1 MAVSQPNYDVKNS
14 ADRFKVFSSSF
25 QTLKIHSTQAVT
37 GTSPRDNNATFT
49 ANASTNFL
57 TSAGHGLENGEVLNF
72 TTDGTLPA
80 PLIEWDDEYYYVI
93 NKTTNTFQVSL
104 TLGGSA
110 VDITDTGSGTH
121 DWWTDESVIDIY
133 HNLEYLPPYV
143 IIYNGSSTAG
153 VATSYYFS
161 DADGNY
167 ITNESTTNRIR
178 LFLNNNFDSGGGT
191 AQGDTIYF
199 TVYVFLD
206 DFRTVAE
213 NNINTGVSS
222 GASSTDYGERISKT
236 GYDVKTCTD
245 EQCVLSSS
253 FFNQIVHKKGI
264 DTSGDSTVSIS
275 HNLGYEPAAIAF
287 IKVGDNIVGFP
298 NTLISSTDIKLVT
311 GGGIDVYY
319 IIFKS
324 KLT

>member
-1 MAVSQPNYDVKNS
+1 MGNIGMAVSQPKYDVKDS

-25 QTLKIHSTQAVT
+25 QTLKIFNTYSVSTTIPTAGNVNTITITHS
-37 GTSPRDNNATFT
+37 
-49 ANASTNFL
+49 L
-57 TSAGHGLENGEVLNF
+57 GHF
-72 TTDGTLPA
+72 A
-80 PLIEWDDEYYYVI
+80 PFFV
-93 NKTTNTFQVSL
+93 V
-104 TLGGSA
+104 
-110 VDITDTGSGTH
+110 
-121 DWWTDESVIDIY
+121 
-133 HNLEYLPPYV
+133 
-143 IIYNGSSTAG
+143 YNGSTSIG
-153 VATSYYFS
+153 VADSYYM
-161 DADGNY
+161 ADKTNY
-167 ITNESTTNRIR
+167 PIYDNDSYSGLRMYENTLEIKVDEYFDESY
-178 LFLNNNFDSGGGT
+178 SS
-191 AQGDTIYF
+191 AGDTVYF
-199 TVYVFLD
+199 TVYIFLD

-275 HNLGYEPAAIAF
+275 HNLGYEPSAIAF